1 MATHS
6 LTTALWLSSRRHGP
20 LWRRSMSAEPYAS
33 IIERPRGAESVG
45 RPLGSGKFLD
55 AVEHKTRRVLK
66 PAKRG

>member
-1 MATHS
+1 
-6 LTTALWLSSRRHGP
+6 
-20 LWRRSMSAEPYAS
+20 MSAEPYAS